1 MWCCVRREAFPH
13 RHQLPATLGRWIE
26 ERGCAAQ
33 HVLALDLAQTP
44 DADIWLHAARS
55 GAVIVTK
62 DEDFARMTLLRP
74 EPVAV
79 VWLRIGNCR
88 TAALLTTMERA
99 WPSIAQQLDSGARLV
114 EVC

>member
-1 MWCCVRREAFPH
+1 MRLFLIDN
-13 RHQLPATLGRWIE
+13 QLPATLGRWIE